1 MKKFYRI
8 ILLLTV
14 FIILTTYSPNEL
26 KPIFKKN
33 IDLFEIKNIEITN
46 NSIIEKDEIQRQL
59 NLLYGKNIFFVKKNE
74 IQEPLKNISFLE
86 RIEVKKKYPN
96 KIIVKIFETR
106 PVAYLFK
113 NKSKYLLDS
122 SSKLIVI
129 SKNIEYGELPNIFGK
144 DAENYFISFYN
155 LLKNIN
161 FPKKK

>member
-1 MKKFYRI
+1 MIKFYRI

-86 RIEVKKKYPN
+86 RIEVKK
-96 KIIVKIFETR
+96 
-106 PVAYLFK
+106 
-113 NKSKYLLDS
+113 
-122 SSKLIVI
+122 
-129 SKNIEYGELPNIFGK
+129 NIQIK
-144 DAENYFISFYN
+144 
-155 LLKNIN
+155 
-161 FPKKK
+161 